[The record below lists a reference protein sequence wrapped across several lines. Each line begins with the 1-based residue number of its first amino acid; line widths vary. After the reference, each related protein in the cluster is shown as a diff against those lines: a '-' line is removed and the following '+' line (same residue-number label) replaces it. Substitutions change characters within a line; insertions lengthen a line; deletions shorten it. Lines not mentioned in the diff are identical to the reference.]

1 MAAEILQFFRQTAE
15 NVPPAKQLVYHNILP
30 LTFHLP
36 TEIQI
41 PLGCINRVIRRRF
54 GRANRRLGDHPMSK
68 FGGFF
73 ARKAGLYDRPA
84 EPTPSATP
92 QTDNPLELDEEL
104 FTALGAQLGGE
115 NESLRNLLLDANAK
129 IGELDTIKNAV
140 GKLVDP
146 VSKALRAFE
155 AEKSEKIS
163 LQTVLNNTRTAY
175 GKLRNEVAELEKK
188 ANFSEKEC
196 QALRQELT
204 TTQNLLRT
212 LEATKAEI
220 AIDIAAR
227 RAQIVDLEAR
237 LAQETGEG
245 KALREENRR
254 LDERLS
260 TTDKRAM
267 ALDSE
272 VNGARQRLLMLE
284 DEKRAQ
290 QISLD
295 KISAE
300 AARLSRKLA
309 ETEANLTATQG
320 RLRHVDGTVAELN
333 TERTRLTTALDEA
346 NERHE
351 HELTTQRMRFDTLQ
365 ARASASEKLLGEAR
379 EHLLGR
385 ADEIRTYDRRAGEL
399 ALERDALQARV
410 ADLEAERIQRESQ
423 FREVDQA
430 RATLVER
437 STALARAFTAKEA
450 ALTRAEDAIAALN
463 DQIAALEAARATEK
477 QAADQRIEEL
487 GTSLRREQMQCSVVE
502 GALETAR
509 KDFARLMREAMA
521 LQREQAQPDNP
532 ALLRPANAA

>member
-1 MAAEILQFFRQTAE
+1 
-15 NVPPAKQLVYHNILP
+15 
-30 LTFHLP
+30 
-36 TEIQI
+36 
-41 PLGCINRVIRRRF
+41 
-54 GRANRRLGDHPMSK
+54 MSK

-73 ARKAGLYDRPA
+73 ARKAGLYDKPA
-84 EPTPSATP
+84 EPTPIAAP
-92 QTDNPLELDEEL
+92 QADNPLELDEEL

-188 ANFSEKEC
+188 ANLSEKEC

-212 LEATKAEI
+212 LETTKAEI

-254 LDERLS
+254 LDERFS
-260 TTDKRAM
+260 AADKRAM
-267 ALDSE
+267 ALESE
-272 VNGARQRLLMLE
+272 INGARQRLLMLE

-333 TERTRLTTALDEA
+333 TERARLTSALDEA

-379 EHLLGR
+379 EHLLAR

-450 ALTRAEDAIAALN
+450 ALTRAEDTIAALN
-463 DQIAALEAARATEK
+463 EQIAALEAARASEK

-487 GTSLRREQMQCSVVE
+487 STSLRREQMQCSVVE

-521 LQREQAQPDNP
+521 LQREQAEPDNP

>member
-1 MAAEILQFFRQTAE
+1 
-15 NVPPAKQLVYHNILP
+15 
-30 LTFHLP
+30 
-36 TEIQI
+36 
-41 PLGCINRVIRRRF
+41 
-54 GRANRRLGDHPMSK
+54 MSK

-73 ARKAGLYDRPA
+73 ARRAGLYDKPA
-84 EPTPSATP
+84 DPTPSATP
-92 QTDNPLELDEEL
+92 PTDNPLELDEEL

-129 IGELDTIKNAV
+129 IGELDGIKNAV

-188 ANFSEKEC
+188 ANLSEKEC

-267 ALDSE
+267 AVESE
-272 VNGARQRLLMLE
+272 LNGARQRLLILE

-295 KISAE
+295 KMSAE

-320 RLRHVDGTVAELN
+320 RLRHVDGNVADLN
-333 TERTRLTTALDEA
+333 TERTRLIGALDDA

-351 HELTTQRMRFDTLQ
+351 HELTTQRMRFDALQ

-379 EHLLGR
+379 EHLLAR

-410 ADLEAERIQRESQ
+410 AELEAERIQRESQ
-423 FREVDQA
+423 FKEVDQA

-463 DQIAALEAARATEK
+463 EQIAALEAARAAEK
-477 QAADQRIEEL
+477 QIADQRIEEL
-487 GTSLRREQMQCSVVE
+487 STSLRREQMQCSVVE

-521 LQREQAQPDNP
+521 LQREQAGPDDP

>member
-1 MAAEILQFFRQTAE
+1 M
-15 NVPPAKQLVYHNILP
+15 N
-30 LTFHLP
+30 
-36 TEIQI
+36 
-41 PLGCINRVIRRRF
+41 
-54 GRANRRLGDHPMSK
+54 K

-73 ARKAGLYDRPA
+73 ARRAGLYDKPA
-84 EPTPSATP
+84 DPTPSATP
-92 QTDNPLELDEEL
+92 SAENPLELDEEL

-129 IGELDTIKNAV
+129 IGELDSIKNAV

-188 ANFSEKEC
+188 VSLSDKEC

-260 TTDKRAM
+260 AADKRVM
-267 ALDSE
+267 ALESE
-272 VNGARQRLLMLE
+272 LNGARQRLLMLE

-290 QISLD
+290 QVSLD
-295 KISAE
+295 KMSAE
-300 AARLSRKLA
+300 SARISRKLA
-309 ETEANLTATQG
+309 ETEASLTATQG
-320 RLRHVDGTVAELN
+320 RLRHVEGNVAELT
-333 TERTRLTTALDEA
+333 TERTRLTGALDEA

-351 HELTTQRMRFDTLQ
+351 HELTTQRMRFDALQ
-365 ARASASEKLLGEAR
+365 ARASAGEKLLGEAR
-379 EHLLGR
+379 EHLLAR

-399 ALERDALQARV
+399 ALERNALQARV

-423 FREVDQA
+423 FKEVDQA
-430 RATLVER
+430 RATLIER

-450 ALTRAEDAIAALN
+450 ALTRAEDTIAALN
-463 DQIAALEAARATEK
+463 EQVAALEAARATEK

-487 GTSLRREQMQCSVVE
+487 STSLRREQMQCSVVE

-509 KDFARLMREAMA
+509 KDFARLMREATA
-521 LQREQAQPDNP
+521 LQRAQAEPDDP

>member
-1 MAAEILQFFRQTAE
+1 M
-15 NVPPAKQLVYHNILP
+15 
-30 LTFHLP
+30 
-36 TEIQI
+36 
-41 PLGCINRVIRRRF
+41 NRC
-54 GRANRRLGDHPMSK
+54 
-68 FGGFF
+68 
-73 ARKAGLYDRPA
+73 
-84 EPTPSATP
+84 ATCCY
-92 QTDNPLELDEEL
+92 
-104 FTALGAQLGGE
+104 
-115 NESLRNLLLDANAK
+115 ANAK
-129 IGELDTIKNAV
+129 IGELDGIKNAV

-175 GKLRNEVAELEKK
+175 GKLRNEVADLEKR
-188 ANFSEKEC
+188 ANLSEKEC

-212 LEATKAEI
+212 IEATKAEI

-254 LDERLS
+254 LDERFS
-260 TTDKRAM
+260 AADKRVM
-267 ALDSE
+267 ALESE
-272 VNGARQRLLMLE
+272 LNGARQRLLMLE

-295 KISAE
+295 KMSAE
-300 AARLSRKLA
+300 SARLSRKLA
-309 ETEANLTATQG
+309 ETEASLTATQG

-333 TERTRLTTALDEA
+333 TERARLVSALDES
-346 NERHE
+346 NERHD
-351 HELTTQRMRFDTLQ
+351 HELTTQRMRFDALQ

-379 EHLLGR
+379 EHLLAR

-423 FREVDQA
+423 FNEVDQA
-430 RATLVER
+430 RVTLIER

-450 ALTRAEDAIAALN
+450 ALTRAEDTIAALN
-463 DQIAALEAARATEK
+463 EQVAALEAARATEK
-477 QAADQRIEEL
+477 QAAEQRIEEL

-509 KDFARLMREAMA
+509 RDFARLMREATA
-521 LQREQAQPDNP
+521 LQRAQMAPDDP
-532 ALLRPANAA
+532 ARLHAANAA

>member
-1 MAAEILQFFRQTAE
+1 
-15 NVPPAKQLVYHNILP
+15 
-30 LTFHLP
+30 
-36 TEIQI
+36 
-41 PLGCINRVIRRRF
+41 
-54 GRANRRLGDHPMSK
+54 MSK

-73 ARKAGLYDRPA
+73 ARRAGLYDKPA
-84 EPTPSATP
+84 DPTPSATP

-129 IGELDTIKNAV
+129 IGELDGIKNAV

-188 ANFSEKEC
+188 ANLSEKEC

-227 RAQIVDLEAR
+227 RAQIVDLETR

-260 TTDKRAM
+260 TADKRVM
-267 ALDSE
+267 ALESE
-272 VNGARQRLLMLE
+272 LNGARQRLLMLE

-300 AARLSRKLA
+300 SARVSRKLA
-309 ETEANLTATQG
+309 ETEASLTATQG

-333 TERTRLTTALDEA
+333 TERARLTARSMRRTSATNTKSQPSACVSTLC
-346 NERHE
+346 RHAPP
-351 HELTTQRMRFDTLQ
+351 RVKNCSAR
-365 ARASASEKLLGEAR
+365 RASTCWREPTRSEPMIVVPANLRLNAMPCRHAWPTSRPSACSGNPNSR
-379 EHLLGR
+379 
-385 ADEIRTYDRRAGEL
+385 
-399 ALERDALQARV
+399 
-410 ADLEAERIQRESQ
+410 
-423 FREVDQA
+423 
-430 RATLVER
+430 R
-437 STALARAFTAKEA
+437 STRPARPSSNA
-450 ALTRAEDAIAALN
+450 APR
-463 DQIAALEAARATEK
+463 
-477 QAADQRIEEL
+477 
-487 GTSLRREQMQCSVVE
+487 S
-502 GALETAR
+502 
-509 KDFARLMREAMA
+509 
-521 LQREQAQPDNP
+521 P
-532 ALLRPANAA
+532 ALSRQKKRR

>member
-1 MAAEILQFFRQTAE
+1 M
-15 NVPPAKQLVYHNILP
+15 N
-30 LTFHLP
+30 
-36 TEIQI
+36 
-41 PLGCINRVIRRRF
+41 
-54 GRANRRLGDHPMSK
+54 K

-73 ARKAGLYDRPA
+73 ARRAGLYDKPA
-84 EPTPSATP
+84 DPTPNVTP
-92 QTDNPLELDEEL
+92 STDNPLELDEEL

-129 IGELDTIKNAV
+129 IGELDGIKSAV

-188 ANFSEKEC
+188 ANLSEKEC
-196 QALRQELT
+196 LALRQELT

-254 LDERLS
+254 LDERFS
-260 TTDKRAM
+260 AADKRVM
-267 ALDSE
+267 ALESE
-272 VNGARQRLLMLE
+272 LNGTRQRLLMLE

-295 KISAE
+295 KISSE
-300 AARLSRKLA
+300 SARLSRKLA
-309 ETEANLTATQG
+309 ETEASLTATQG

-333 TERTRLTTALDEA
+333 TERARLVSALDEA

-351 HELTTQRMRFDTLQ
+351 HELTTQRMRFDALQ

-379 EHLLGR
+379 EHLLSR

-410 ADLEAERIQRESQ
+410 ADLESERIQRESE
-423 FREVDQA
+423 FKEVDQA
-430 RATLVER
+430 RSTLVER

-463 DQIAALEAARATEK
+463 EQIAALEAARAAEK

-521 LQREQAQPDNP
+521 LQREQQMAPEDH
-532 ALLRPANAA
+532 ARLRPANAA

>member
-1 MAAEILQFFRQTAE
+1 M
-15 NVPPAKQLVYHNILP
+15 N
-30 LTFHLP
+30 
-36 TEIQI
+36 
-41 PLGCINRVIRRRF
+41 
-54 GRANRRLGDHPMSK
+54 K

-73 ARKAGLYDRPA
+73 ARRAGLYDKPA
-84 EPTPSATP
+84 DPTPKATP
-92 QTDNPLELDEEL
+92 LTDNPLELDEEL
-104 FTALGAQLGGE
+104 FSALGAQLGGE

-129 IGELDTIKNAV
+129 IGELDGIKNAV

-188 ANFSEKEC
+188 ANLSEKEC

-254 LDERLS
+254 LDERFS
-260 TTDKRAM
+260 AADKRVM
-267 ALDSE
+267 ALESE
-272 VNGARQRLLMLE
+272 LNGARQRLLMLE

-300 AARLSRKLA
+300 SARLSRKLA
-309 ETEANLTATQG
+309 ETEASLTATQG

-333 TERTRLTTALDEA
+333 TERARLVSALDES

-351 HELTTQRMRFDTLQ
+351 HELTTQRMRFDALQ

-379 EHLLGR
+379 EHLLAR

-423 FREVDQA
+423 FKEVDQA
-430 RATLVER
+430 RATLIER

-450 ALTRAEDAIAALN
+450 ALTRAEDTIAALN
-463 DQIAALEAARATEK
+463 EQVAALESARAAEK
-477 QAADQRIEEL
+477 QAAEQRIEEL
-487 GTSLRREQMQCSVVE
+487 STSLRREQMQCSVVE

-509 KDFARLMREAMA
+509 KDFARLMREATA
-521 LQREQAQPDNP
+521 LQRAQMAPDDP
-532 ALLRPANAA
+532 ARLHAANAA

>member
-1 MAAEILQFFRQTAE
+1 
-15 NVPPAKQLVYHNILP
+15 
-30 LTFHLP
+30 
-36 TEIQI
+36 
-41 PLGCINRVIRRRF
+41 
-54 GRANRRLGDHPMSK
+54 MSK

-73 ARKAGLYDRPA
+73 ARSAGLYDKPA
-84 EPTPSATP
+84 APALSNPAP
-92 QTDNPLELDEEL
+92 TDNLLELDEEL
-104 FTALGAQLGGE
+104 FSALGVQLGGE

-140 GKLVDP
+140 GRLVDP

-196 QALRQELT
+196 QALRQELA
-204 TTQNLLRT
+204 TTQNLLRS

-260 TTDKRAM
+260 AADKRLA
-267 ALDSE
+267 ALESE
-272 VNGARQRLLMLE
+272 LNAARQRLLMME

-295 KISAE
+295 KVSAE
-300 AARLSRKLA
+300 AARLSRRLA
-309 ETEANLTATQG
+309 ETEASLTASQG
-320 RLRHVDGTVAELN
+320 RLRHVEGNVAELN
-333 TERTRLTTALDEA
+333 TERSRLAGALEEA
-346 NERHE
+346 NERHN
-351 HELTTQRMRFDTLQ
+351 HEVTTQRMRFDALQ
-365 ARASASEKLLGEAR
+365 ARATASEKLLGEAR
-379 EHLLGR
+379 EHLLAR

-399 ALERDALQARV
+399 ALERDGLQGRV
-410 ADLEAERIQRESQ
+410 ADLEAERIQRESE
-423 FREVDQA
+423 FTEVDRA
-430 RATLVER
+430 RTTLMER
-437 STALARAFTAKEA
+437 SAALARAFTAKEA
-450 ALTRAEDAIAALN
+450 ALTRAEDTIAALN
-463 DQIAALEAARATEK
+463 EQVAALEAARAAER

-487 GTSLRREQMQCSVVE
+487 SASLRREQMQCSVVE

-521 LQREQAQPDNP
+521 LQREKMAPDDP
-532 ALLRPANAA
+532 ARLRPANAA

>member
-1 MAAEILQFFRQTAE
+1 
-15 NVPPAKQLVYHNILP
+15 
-30 LTFHLP
+30 
-36 TEIQI
+36 
-41 PLGCINRVIRRRF
+41 
-54 GRANRRLGDHPMSK
+54 MSK

-73 ARKAGLYDRPA
+73 SRKAGLYDQAA
-84 EPTPSATP
+84 EIAAPVNATSN
-92 QTDNPLELDEEL
+92 DNPLELDEEL
-104 FTALGAQLGGE
+104 FSALGAQLGGE

-140 GKLVDP
+140 GRLVDP
-146 VSKALRAFE
+146 VGKALRAFE

-188 ANFSEKEC
+188 ASFSEKEC

-204 TTQNLLRT
+204 TTQHLLRT

-260 TTDKRAM
+260 NADKRVV
-267 ALDSE
+267 ALESE
-272 VNGARQRLLMLE
+272 LNGARQRLLMIE
-284 DEKRAQ
+284 DEKRSQ

-300 AARLSRKLA
+300 AARVSRKLA
-309 ETEANLTATQG
+309 ETEASLTATHG
-320 RLRHVDGTVAELN
+320 RLRHVEGNFAELS
-333 TERTRLTTALDEA
+333 TERARLANALEES

-351 HELTTQRMRFDTLQ
+351 HELTTQRMRFDALQ
-365 ARASASEKLLGEAR
+365 ARAAASEKLLGEAR
-379 EHLLGR
+379 EHLLAR
-385 ADEIRTYDRRAGEL
+385 ADEIRVYDRRAGEL
-399 ALERDALQARV
+399 AQEREALQTRV
-410 ADLEAERIQRESQ
+410 SELEAERIQRESE
-423 FREVDQA
+423 FTEVDQA
-430 RATLVER
+430 RATLMER
-437 STALARAFTAKEA
+437 SGALTRAYTAKEA
-450 ALTRAEDAIAALN
+450 ALQRAEDTIAALN
-463 DQIAALEAARATEK
+463 EQIAAIESARAAEK
-477 QAADQRIEEL
+477 QASEQRIEEL
-487 GTSLRREQMQCSVVE
+487 GASLRREQMQCSVVE

-509 KDFARLMREAMA
+509 RDFARLMREATA
-521 LQREQAQPDNP
+521 LQREQATPDDP
-532 ALLRPANAA
+532 ARLRPANAA

>member
-1 MAAEILQFFRQTAE
+1 M
-15 NVPPAKQLVYHNILP
+15 N
-30 LTFHLP
+30 
-36 TEIQI
+36 
-41 PLGCINRVIRRRF
+41 
-54 GRANRRLGDHPMSK
+54 K

-73 ARKAGLYDRPA
+73 ARRAGLYDKPA
-84 EPTPSATP
+84 DPTLNAT
-92 QTDNPLELDEEL
+92 TDNPLELDEEL

-129 IGELDTIKNAV
+129 IGELDGIKNAV

-204 TTQNLLRT
+204 TTQHLLRT

-254 LDERLS
+254 LDERFS
-260 TTDKRAM
+260 AADKRVM
-267 ALDSE
+267 ALESE
-272 VNGARQRLLMLE
+272 LNGARQRLLMLE

-300 AARLSRKLA
+300 SARLSRKLA
-309 ETEANLTATQG
+309 ETEASLTATQG

-333 TERTRLTTALDEA
+333 TERARLVSALDEA

-351 HELTTQRMRFDTLQ
+351 HELTTQRMRFDALQ
-365 ARASASEKLLGEAR
+365 ARASASEKLLGDAR
-379 EHLLGR
+379 EHLLSR

-410 ADLEAERIQRESQ
+410 ADLEAERIQRESE
-423 FREVDQA
+423 FKEVDQA
-430 RATLVER
+430 RSTLVER

-450 ALTRAEDAIAALN
+450 ALIRAEDAISALN
-463 DQIAALEAARATEK
+463 EQVAALEAARAAEK
-477 QAADQRIEEL
+477 EATDQRIEEL
-487 GTSLRREQMQCSVVE
+487 STSLRREQMQCSVVE

-509 KDFARLMREAMA
+509 KDFARLMREATA
-521 LQREQAQPDNP
+521 LQREQRAPDNP